1 MEKEGEG
8 EREQWV
14 NRVRDVALD
23 RNGSSVGRKLLPQ
36 KLNT

>member
-23 RNGSSVGRKLLPQ
+23 RNGSDMGQKLLLQ